1 MRRGRGWGENN
12 NKCSNLTIIGN
23 NCAGLT
29 GKLKSL
35 KRIIQKFTPAGIMLQ
50 ETKFKKLGQLKLAE
64 YEVFEKLRETN
75 EGGGLMTIMHENLN
89 PVLIPCGHSEF
100 LEVDISGNFGTIRTI
115 NSYGPQENWSLDIRT
130 EYFIELESRIISA
143 KSDQKLICIEFD
155 ANSKFGCNIIPGDP
169 HEMSSNGK
177 LLFDIFSRQDI
188 IIVNSTNKCH
198 GVITRYKKTV
208 RGVEQSVIDYFAV
221 CRQLFQN
228 ISEMTIDEERQNVLS
243 RFYKYKNKTTSVE
256 SDHNPLF
263 LKMSFGWNPSI
274 RVERKEIYNLRN

>member
-143 KSDQKLICIEFD
+143 KSDQKLIW
-155 ANSKFGCNIIPGDP
+155 
-169 HEMSSNGK
+169 
-177 LLFDIFSRQDI
+177 
-188 IIVNSTNKCH
+188 
-198 GVITRYKKTV
+198 KT
-208 RGVEQSVIDYFAV
+208 
-221 CRQLFQN
+221 
-228 ISEMTIDEERQNVLS
+228 
-243 RFYKYKNKTTSVE
+243 
-256 SDHNPLF
+256 
-263 LKMSFGWNPSI
+263 
-274 RVERKEIYNLRN
+274 